1 MKETELLDRFK
12 KRALKLE
19 KTIEYERDIYW
30 RKFLNHTY
38 TLQKAGY
45 LENNYPNTKGLTI
58 GAIRA
63 ENELFLAEI
72 IFSGILDTLKPDEL
86 ASVICA
92 ITTEDLRA
100 DVYPEIPISKGTR
113 KALNKIKDIKRR
125 IAILQ
130 RENDIETEM
139 YINSYY
145 SPLIEYWVNGGEWN
159 ELIEQIPTGEGD
171 VVRCFKRTIDVLRQL
186 TIIPNVSEEL
196 VQNARLAI
204 EAINRSPIDID

>member
-1 MKETELLDRFK
+1 M
-12 KRALKLE
+12 
-19 KTIEYERDIYW
+19 
-30 RKFLNHTY
+30 
-38 TLQKAGY
+38 
-45 LENNYPNTKGLTI
+45 TI

-63 ENELFLAEI
+63 KNELFLAEI
-72 IFSGILDTLKPDEL
+72 ICSGVLDTLKVDEL

-113 KALNKIKDIKRR
+113 KALNRIKDIRR
-125 IAILQ
+125 RVTILQ
-130 RENDIETEM
+130 RDFDIETEM

-145 SPLIEYWVNGGEWN
+145 SPLIEYWVNGGEWE
-159 ELIEQIPTGEGD
+159 ELIEQVSSGEGD

-196 VQNARLAI
+196 AQNARAAI
-204 EAINRSPIDID
+204 DAINRSPIDID